1 MNDPTKG
8 TELLEFLHSRQS
20 EQIELLRR
28 LVEFETP
35 SDRKDLVDRFVDD
48 LVGLYEETGAAAR
61 VIPAA
66 RAGNLCLVELPG
78 QGKPV
83 LILGHT
89 DTVYAEGTLA
99 RQPFQ
104 VADGRISGPGVF
116 DMKAGIAVT
125 LELCRARQQQLWH
138 PKRPIWILW
147 TSDEEVGSQIG
158 RPHLEALARP
168 TEAVLVLEPP
178 LPGGRAKTGRKGVGE
193 FELKVFGRSAHAG
206 IAPEEGI
213 NAIEELAHQ
222 IVRLQKMSNRQQGA
236 QVTVGMARG
245 GTRTNVVPAEAQA
258 TIDFRFATAEVGRRL
273 VTEISRLEPVL
284 KGARLEITGGIN
296 RPPLE
301 RTPAVVELFG
311 KAQQAA
317 AELGWRLDEGSTGG
331 GSDGSFT
338 AALGIPTLD
347 GLGID
352 GHGAHAVDEHILLE
366 DFPRK
371 AATLGRLIENL

>member
-1 MNDPTKG
+1 MNDSSKG
-8 TELLEFLHSRQS
+8 TELLAFLHSRQPQ
-20 EQIELLRR
+20 QIELLRR

-48 LVGLYEETGAAAR
+48 LVGLYEKTGAVAR

-66 RAGNLCLVELPG
+66 QAGNLCLVELPG

-83 LILGHT
+83 MILGHT
-89 DTVYAEGTLA
+89 DTVYAEGTLV

-104 VADGRISGPGVF
+104 VAGGRVSGPGVF

-125 LELCRARQQQLWH
+125 LELCRARLQQLWH
-138 PKRPIWILW
+138 PKRPVWILW

-158 RPHLEALARP
+158 RPQLEALARQA
-168 TEAVLVLEPP
+168 EAVLVLEPP
-178 LPGGRAKTGRKGVGE
+178 LPGGRAKTARKGVGE
-193 FELKVFGRSAHAG
+193 FELKAFGRSAHAG

-222 IVRLQKMSNRQQGA
+222 ILRLQKMSNRQQGV

-258 TIDFRFATAEVGRRL
+258 TIDFRFATAEMGRRL
-273 VTEISRLEPVL
+273 ATEISRLEPVL
-284 KGARLEITGGIN
+284 PGARLEITGGIN

-301 RTPAVVELFG
+301 RTPAVVKLFG
-311 KAQQAA
+311 QAQQAA

-338 AALGIPTLD
+338 ATLGVPTLD

-371 AATLGRLIENL
+371 AATLGRLIEIL

>member
-1 MNDPTKG
+1 MNK
-8 TELLEFLHSRQS
+8 LLDYLHSRQS
-20 EQIELLRR
+20 QQIELLRR

-48 LVGLYEETGAAAR
+48 LVGLYTDTGAVAR
-61 VIPAA
+61 VVPAEG
-66 RAGNLCLVELPG
+66 AGNLCLVELPG

-83 LILGHT
+83 LILGHA

-104 VADGRISGPGVF
+104 VAGGRISGPGVF

-125 LELCRARQQQLWH
+125 LELCRARQQQLWN
-138 PKRPIWILW
+138 PKRPVWILW
-147 TSDEEVGSQIG
+147 TSDEEIGSQIG

-168 TEAVLVLEPP
+168 AEAVFVLEPP
-178 LPGGRAKTGRKGVGE
+178 LPGGRAKTARKGVGE
-193 FELKVFGRSAHAG
+193 FELKAFGRSAHAG

-222 IVRLQKMSNRQQGA
+222 IVRLQKMSDQKQGA

-258 TIDFRFATAEVGRRL
+258 TIDFRFATAEVGQRL
-273 VTEISRLEPVL
+273 VAEISGLEPVL

-301 RTPAVVELFG
+301 RTHAVVELFG

-317 AELGWRLDEGSTGG
+317 SELGWQLEEGSTGG

-338 AALGIPTLD
+338 AALGVPTLD

-371 AATLGRLIENL
+371 TATLGRLIENL